1 MTFDPGK
8 VVAAVRAAFGKEA
21 ALLLGKGGSRS
32 EVSECIPTGIDVV
45 DRYLLG
51 VGGLPVG
58 RIVELYS
65 QEGAGK
71 TSFLLAALAGA
82 QREGGVAILAETEQA
97 LSTER
102 AAVMGVDLDALVLL
116 QPGHMEELLVQVET
130 AVLSVPKSAG
140 PILVGWD
147 SVAAT
152 PTKKEVEEGLE
163 GGAAMGER
171 ARILSL
177 AMRKLPNLV
186 SERRC
191 CLVLINQIRDKL
203 GVVFGDRTTTPGG
216 HAVKFA
222 ASIRLQLFSGAAV
235 KSKEGH
241 TGKDV
246 TFLVQK
252 NRLAP
257 PFRKAKV
264 RLDYATGWN
273 DSWSTLEHAKNLELI
288 AEDARGKE
296 ALEEAR
302 RKLGWPAQPDA
313 VQPMKEVEG

>member
-1 MTFDPGK
+1 MESPHNNFVAEGF
-8 VVAAVRAAFGKEA
+8 VVHN
-21 ALLLGKGGSRS
+21 S
-32 EVSECIPTGIDVV
+32 
-45 DRYLLG
+45 
-51 VGGLPVG
+51 
-58 RIVELYS
+58 
-65 QEGAGK
+65 GK

-97 LSTER
+97 LSAER
-102 AAVMGVDLDALVLL
+102 AVVMGVDLDSLVLL

-147 SVAAT
+147 SIAAT

-163 GGAAMGER
+163 GGVAMGER

-177 AMRKLPNLV
+177 AMRKLPKLI

-191 CLVLINQIRDKL
+191 CLVLVNQIRDKL
-203 GVVFGDRTTTPGG
+203 GVVFGDHTTTPGG

-252 NRLAP
+252 NRLVP

-264 RLDYATGWN
+264 RLNYATGWSN
-273 DSWSTLEHAKNLELI
+273 EWSTLEHAKNLELI

-302 RKLGWPAQPDA
+302 RKLGWSAQPAA